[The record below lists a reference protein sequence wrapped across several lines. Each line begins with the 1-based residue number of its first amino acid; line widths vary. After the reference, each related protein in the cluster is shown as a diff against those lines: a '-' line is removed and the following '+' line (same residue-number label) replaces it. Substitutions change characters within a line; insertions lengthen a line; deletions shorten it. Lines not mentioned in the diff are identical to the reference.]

1 MRLKDRRAFSKPEVM
16 IIPMI
21 DIMFFLLVF
30 FMLSTLYMVDLK
42 TIPVNMPKVQN
53 AQSQTNVNYLVTM
66 KADGT
71 LYLENKLIDE
81 DTLLQGAK
89 EKYEENNNFAVVI
102 RADENVDYGKI
113 MALLDKFKAV
123 GNMYQISNNQTLG
136 LTEQEIVKNMK
147 LITDKIIEQE
157 RVARKY
163 LGKNQIGLAD
173 KVYRAFGILENARI
187 LSSNECIDL
196 FRAAT
201 VRAERGLDYPYS
213 RSFAASVKM
222 SF

>member
-89 EKYEENNNFAVVI
+89 EKYEENNNFAVDI
-102 RADENVDYGKI
+102 RADESIDYGKI
-113 MALLDKFKAV
+113 MALLDKFKAI
-123 GNMYQISNNQTLG
+123 G
-136 LTEQEIVKNMK
+136 
-147 LITDKIIEQE
+147 ITKF
-157 RVARKY
+157 
-163 LGKNQIGLAD
+163 GLATETIVQ
-173 KVYRAFGILENARI
+173 K
-187 LSSNECIDL
+187 
-196 FRAAT
+196 
-201 VRAERGLDYPYS
+201 PQ
-213 RSFAASVKM
+213 
-222 SF
+222 

>member
-89 EKYEENNNFAVVI
+89 EKYEEKEYSL
-102 RADENVDYGKI
+102 RR
-113 MALLDKFKAV
+113 LL
-123 GNMYQISNNQTLG
+123 Y
-136 LTEQEIVKNMK
+136 
-147 LITDKIIEQE
+147 
-157 RVARKY
+157 
-163 LGKNQIGLAD
+163 
-173 KVYRAFGILENARI
+173 
-187 LSSNECIDL
+187 
-196 FRAAT
+196 AA
-201 VRAERGLDYPYS
+201 
-213 RSFAASVKM
+213 
-222 SF
+222 